1 MKSSA
6 RSQPRPL
13 TPHLRIYRLTFT
25 MMMSIAHRITGASL
39 YMGTLLL
46 AWWLLA
52 AAKGPETYATFQD
65 FADGWLG
72 KVILLGYTWAIIHH
86 LLGGLRH
93 PIGPFLGALVFVL
106 MQNFAVD
113 LVDRERF
120 NLLIGGVFLLIVLFS
135 PDGLLGWWARGR
147 AYLTARS
154 AQSRLSEPATPRG
167 RGIA

>member
-1 MKSSA
+1 MTSSA

-13 TPHLRIYRLTFT
+13 TPHLRIYRLTLT

-39 YMGTLLL
+39 YLGTLLL

-52 AAKGPETYATFQD
+52 AAKGPETYATFKD

-93 PIGPFLGALVFVL
+93 LVWDTGRGLDLRTANFMARTTLVGSIALTALVW
-106 MQNFAVD
+106 
-113 LVDRERF
+113 
-120 NLLIGGVFLLIVLFS
+120 IIVTYVK
-135 PDGLLGWWARGR
+135 GA
-147 AYLTARS
+147 
-154 AQSRLSEPATPRG
+154 
-167 RGIA
+167 I

>member
-1 MKSSA
+1 MKPSA

-13 TPHLRIYRLTFT
+13 TPHLRIYRLTLT

-39 YMGTLLL
+39 YLGTLLL

-72 KVILLGYTWAIIHH
+72 KAILFGYTWAIIHH

-93 PIGPFLGALVFVL
+93 LVWDAGRGFDLPTANFMARATLVGSIALTALVW
-106 MQNFAVD
+106 
-113 LVDRERF
+113 
-120 NLLIGGVFLLIVLFS
+120 IV
-135 PDGLLGWWARGR
+135 GTYVKGA
-147 AYLTARS
+147 
-154 AQSRLSEPATPRG
+154 
-167 RGIA
+167 I